1 MILGENL
8 NSTFSNVYVKNVPDA
23 KQRLEH
29 FKMHSDKIGLQYE
42 VYRGIRGDLF
52 VPEEYM
58 IRYRPSMYPVPANQY
73 LVGNWASGLAI
84 HLDAISNNYDSYVI
98 CDDDTVFKNV
108 ELDHIKP
115 NLPLDWDIIILGEM
129 NTTSD
134 IHSDSNLM
142 FTKVFNDGNLEQS
155 VLVGCQ
161 CLAISKKFYFKY
173 LLYTLGLDTHGKIGD
188 VLLCLMVE
196 HDDINLYKMKPD
208 ITYQERANLTP
219 YVII

>member
-29 FKMHSDKIGLQYE
+29 FKIHADKIGLQYE
-42 VYRGIRGDLF
+42 VFRGIRGDSF
-52 VPEEYM
+52 VPENYM
-58 IRYRPSMYPVPANQY
+58 IKYRPNMYPVPANQY

-84 HLDAISNNYDSYVI
+84 HLDAISKNYESYVV

-108 ELDHIKP
+108 EVDHIKP
-115 NLPLDWDIIILGEM
+115 NLPIDWDMIILGEM
-129 NTTSD
+129 NTTTND
-134 IHSDSNLM
+134 QSDSAVT
-142 FTKVFNDGNLEQS
+142 FTKIVNNSDLEQS

-161 CLAISKKFYFKY
+161 CLAINRKFYFKY

-208 ITYQERANLTP
+208 ITYQERSNLTP